1 MTWCLVNE
9 LNQPVPAYLEA
20 SNIYDY
26 FGESNRSSNT
36 YESTIHRRT
45 LCIINRIRIQ
55 TRILTS
61 KLKFKYFPKS
71 ILNRLVAN
79 NINKSVM
86 GSGITFFF

>member
-1 MTWCLVNE
+1 MNE
-9 LNQPVPAYLEA
+9 FLTRVPAYLEA

-26 FGESNRSSNT
+26 LVSPVTHIS
-36 YESTIHRRT
+36 YTIHRRT

-55 TRILTS
+55 TTHL
-61 KLKFKYFPKS
+61 KLKFKYFSKS

-86 GSGITFFF
+86 GSGLHFSFLI